1 MRVAIITIRFYNELR
16 CGESTL
22 TISPEYIV
30 VYILTTVIEMKCFN
44 MLNVSD
50 T

>member
-1 MRVAIITIRFYNELR
+1 MNYEIRGGG